1 MLRFT
6 KKFILGIFIL
16 GTFATA
22 QAQEKKVES
31 KHENYIKIMI
41 LGKDGK
47 THSIDEKFEGELPAN
62 VKKKLEELQAQ
73 LKAEGKDFNW
83 SFEDGKFRVVSG
95 NKIELKND
103 DASGAIKKVITIHST
118 GDSDIFTKEFDG
130 EMSAELKKKIE
141 ELKAKGIDLD
151 IDHITKS
158 MKISTDGKFDSSD
171 SNKHRVIVINSD
183 DAKIEQLKGGH
194 FSFNIDE
201 DIEEIDGVTNK
212 SVKVFIFRTV
222 NVFDIEE
229 NDADIPEN
237 LRKKTEPSLE
247 PTLTDLTFYPNPNNG
262 TFSLRFNL
270 ESEGTADINIYDLSG
285 KTIYSESINSFSG
298 LYEQKIDL
306 GQQAKGVYILRV
318 SQEGK
323 SITKKLVIE

>member
-103 DASGAIKKVITIHST
+103 DASGAIKKMITIHST

>member
-183 DAKIEQLKGGH
+183 NAKIEQLKGGH